1 MRPFAAVMIGVIFCG
16 VLAAE
21 EPKVVTFTKADA
33 GKPPKGWMVAKTG
46 EGEGSVWPVTP
57 DDTAPSKSGY
67 VLAQTAEGPNP
78 LYNLCVLADSSFKD
92 GEVAV
97 SVKAIKGKLDQGG
110 GVMWR
115 YTDAKNYYV
124 CRYNPLETNL
134 RVYHVKDG
142 KRTQLATKEELTVK
156 EGVWFTV
163 SVKHTGKAIECSL
176 DGKKLLD
183 VTDDTFPNAGQVG
196 VWCKADAHSHFDQFT
211 FTPAKKDK

>member
-1 MRPFAAVMIGVIFCG
+1 MRSPVVIVSGVIFCG

-21 EPKVVTFTKADA
+21 EPKVVTFAKGDA
-33 GKPPKGWMVAKTG
+33 GKTPKGWIAAKTG
-46 EGEGSVWPVTP
+46 EGEGSVWAVTN

-67 VLAQTAEGPNP
+67 TLAQTAEGPDKFF
-78 LYNLCVLADSSFKD
+78 NLCVLTDSSFKD
-92 GEVAV
+92 GEVSVA
-97 SVKAIKGKLDQGG
+97 VKAVKGKFDQGG
-110 GVMWR
+110 GVVWR

-142 KRTQLATKEELTVK
+142 VRTQLGTKEDLTVK
-156 EGVWFTV
+156 DGVWFTV

-176 DGKKLLD
+176 DGKKLLE

-196 VWCKADAHSHFDQFT
+196 VWCKADAQSHFDQFK
-211 FTPAKKDK
+211 FTPAKK